1 MKPSRFTKF
10 ISIVLT
16 LALLLQIAPL
26 QAFAT
31 TDETVPPEEVVEAAE
46 ITAPAAGVVGE
57 VDDLRSEDGKHFRL
71 SDGSFLSVSYG
82 MPVHYTD
89 EDGQWQDIDNT
100 LRFQQGADSYVTAE
114 NGEAVTA
121 FSADLSKGH
130 LATASWGDTSV
141 SMGLMQPS
149 QLRSIL
155 ADPGRG
161 RCGCGL
167 SQWRA
172 AAAARL

>member
-1 MKPSRFTKF
+1 MKSSRFTKF

-31 TDETVPPEEVVEAAE
+31 TDETVPPDEVVEAAE

-89 EDGQWQDIDNT
+89 ENGQW
-100 LRFQQGADSYVTAE
+100 
-114 NGEAVTA
+114 
-121 FSADLSKGH
+121 
-130 LATASWGDTSV
+130 
-141 SMGLMQPS
+141 
-149 QLRSIL
+149 
-155 ADPGRG
+155 
-161 RCGCGL
+161 
-167 SQWRA
+167 
-172 AAAARL
+172 